1 MQLTTLKA
9 QSRKLTDS
17 RANVRIRKEG
27 LVPAVYYGEGQAPV
41 HVSVNADTLRNV
53 FAPGKRYT
61 LLDLEI
67 DGKTGN
73 PALIYDYQKEAI
85 SQKITH
91 IDFLRISENSR
102 VKVRVAVRLVGLP
115 VGVKTEGGLLQ
126 QEKRY
131 IYLNCKPTQI
141 PTELVVNVD
150 DFHAGATFYAKD
162 LQIGDA
168 TLASQPKTAI
178 FTISKG
184 RKEEPAA
191 AAAAPAAAA
200 AAAAPAKKEEKK

>member
-1 MQLTTLKA
+1 MQLTILKA

-17 RANVRIRKEG
+17 RANVRSRKLG
-27 LVPAVYYGEGQAPV
+27 LVPAVYYGQGQVPV
-41 HVSVNADTLRNV
+41 HVSIDSVALRNV

-67 DGKTGN
+67 DGKSGN

-91 IDFLRISENSR
+91 VDFLRITDDSP
-102 VKVRVAVRLVGLP
+102 VKVRVAVRLAGLP

-131 IYLNCKPTQI
+131 IYLNCKPSEI
-141 PTELVVNVD
+141 PAELVVNVD
-150 DFHAGATFYAKD
+150 DYHAGVTFYAKD
-162 LQIGDA
+162 LQLGKA
-168 TLASQPKTAI
+168 TLASQPRTAI

-184 RKEEPAA
+184 RGEDKNATATAA
-191 AAAAPAAAA
+191 TPA
-200 AAAAPAKKEEKK
+200 AAAAPAKKAEKK